1 MEKLF
6 VNDPFVRVY
15 EAFRKLYPDNDCFC
29 FWTDDLEDAHGVTLF
44 SDNPRMS
51 PEIFISAD
59 LPVKHAVEILAH
71 ELAHVAV
78 GADADHGEV
87 WENAFEAIHQEYCRA
102 TGKGEMTE

>member
-15 EAFRKLYPDNDCFC
+15 EAFKKLYPDNDCFC

-59 LPVKHAVEILAH
+59 
-71 ELAHVAV
+71 
-78 GADADHGEV
+78 ADHGEV

>member
-1 MEKLF
+1 MGKLF

-15 EAFRKLYPDNDCFC
+15 EVFRKLYPDKDCCC
-29 FWTDDLEDAHGVTLF
+29 FWTDDLEEAYGVTLF
-44 SDNPRMS
+44 PDNPRMS

-78 GADADHGEV
+78 GADADHSEA
-87 WENAFEAIHQEYCRA
+87 WENAFEAIHRAYCGQSGDGDTA
-102 TGKGEMTE
+102 E